1 MKMVDAGFRKVRRMS
16 WTNLARVEL
25 GATEAI
31 VVGTHLEWSWMLYLA
46 SMIRYGR

>member
-1 MKMVDAGFRKVRRMS
+1 MEMVGPGFLEVHRIC
-16 WTNLARVEL
+16 WTDLARVEL